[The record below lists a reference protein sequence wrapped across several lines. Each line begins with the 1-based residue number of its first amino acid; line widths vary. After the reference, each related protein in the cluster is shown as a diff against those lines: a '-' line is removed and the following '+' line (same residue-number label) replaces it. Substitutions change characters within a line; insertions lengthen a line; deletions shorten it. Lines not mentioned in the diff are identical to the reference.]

1 MKASKI
7 IQANRQGILKIA
19 KNYGAKSLKVFGS
32 CARGEESTDSDIDL
46 LVELEPGRSLL
57 DIVAIKHEVEDL
69 TKRKV
74 DIVTERG
81 IHWYLKDR
89 ILNEAVAL

>member
-1 MKASKI
+1 MKISKI
-7 IQANRQGILKIA
+7 IQDNRQGILRIA
-19 KNYGAKSLKVFGS
+19 KSCGAKSLKVFGS
-32 CARGEESTDSDIDL
+32 CARGEERIDSDIDL

-57 DIVAIKHEVEDL
+57 DIVAIKHEVEGL

-74 DIVTERG
+74 DVVTERG